1 MSLIEVLRLPNLT
14 GAKISWPSVDGIATG
29 IIFLAR
35 REGSE
40 FVVFLSSMSV
50 MKDNGI
56 DPRKAGYKIVQESYH
71 KKGSEKL
78 RFSVNDSFRTLSDG
92 TVKITGKIGTIT
104 IRTIREGVG
113 DREGA

>member
-29 IIFLAR
+29 VIFLAR

-50 MKDNGI
+50 MKDNDI
-56 DPRKAGYKIVQESYH
+56 DPRKAGYKIAQERY
-71 KKGSEKL
+71 GSGEEL
-78 RFSVNDSFRTLSDG
+78 RFSIHDSFRILSNG

-104 IRTIREGVG
+104 IRKSAG

>member
-1 MSLIEVLRLPNLT
+1 MSLIEVLKLPNLT

-56 DPRKAGYKIVQESYH
+56 DPRKAGYKIAQERY
-71 KKGSEKL
+71 GSGEEEL
-78 RFSVNDSFRTLSDG
+78 RFSVHDSFRILSNG
-92 TVKITGKIGTIT
+92 TTVKITGKIGTIT
-104 IRTIREGVG
+104 IRKGVG
-113 DREGA
+113 DREEV